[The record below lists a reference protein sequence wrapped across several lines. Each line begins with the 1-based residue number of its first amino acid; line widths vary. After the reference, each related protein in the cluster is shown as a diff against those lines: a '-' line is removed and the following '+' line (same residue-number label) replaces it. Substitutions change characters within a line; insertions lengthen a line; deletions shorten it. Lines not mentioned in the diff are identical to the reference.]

1 MSTVPPSEFVRLSDY
16 VAPLPT
22 QQSWTQQ
29 SAPLSSFEFQRVEWG
44 LRCPSVK
51 TMTDSHFLV
60 VSQMTRLGRVLPTVV
75 RHRPDNNGYLNE
87 I

>member
-1 MSTVPPSEFVRLSDY
+1 MSTARPSEFVPLSDY

-29 SAPLSSFEFQRVEWG
+29 SASLFSFEFHRVEWG
-44 LRCPSVK
+44 LRRPSVK
-51 TMTDSHFLV
+51 AMTDSHFLV
-60 VSQMTRLGRVLPTVV
+60 VSQMTRLGVCCLPSSGTDLPITV
-75 RHRPDNNGYLNE
+75 